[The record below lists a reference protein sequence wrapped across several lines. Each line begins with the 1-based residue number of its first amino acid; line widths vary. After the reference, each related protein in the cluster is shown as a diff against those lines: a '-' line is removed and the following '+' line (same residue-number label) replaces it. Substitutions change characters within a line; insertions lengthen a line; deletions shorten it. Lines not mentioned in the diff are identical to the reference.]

1 MGWMHDTLQYIER
14 DPIHRAYHHDEIT
27 FGLLYA
33 FSEKFILPLSH
44 DEVVYGKHSLIGKM
58 PGDRWQKFANLRAY
72 LGFMWAH
79 PGKKLMFMGG
89 EIAQW
94 SEWNHDAEIEWHLLG
109 DADHAGIQ
117 RLVRDLNRLYRAEP
131 ALHVRD
137 AEGFGFRWIVGDDRA
152 NSVYAFLRSGDEAS
166 KPVLVISN
174 MTPAPRHNYRIG
186 VPRAGLWREI
196 ANTDSG
202 FYGGSNVGNEGAVHT
217 VESPAHGEPQSLEL
231 TLPPLAT
238 IMLRP
243 ED

>member
-1 MGWMHDTLQYIER
+1 MER
-14 DPIHRAYHHDEIT
+14 DPIHRAYHHDDIT

-72 LGFMWAH
+72 FGLMWAH
-79 PGKKLMFMGG
+79 PGKKLLFMGG

-94 SEWNHDAEIEWHLLG
+94 GEWNHDAELDWNLLENPE
-109 DADHAGIQ
+109 HAGVQ

-131 ALHVRD
+131 ALHMHDTDGR
-137 AEGFGFRWIVGDDRA
+137 GFRWMVGDDRA
-152 NSVYAFLRSGDEAS
+152 NSVFAFLRTADGA
-166 KPVLVISN
+166 KPVLVICN
-174 MTPAPRHNYRIG
+174 MTPATRHHYRIG
-186 VPRAGLWREI
+186 VPQAGLWREI
-196 ANTDSG
+196 ANTDSQ
-202 FYGGSNVGNEGAVHT
+202 FYGGSNVGNEGAVRAVSHA
-217 VESPAHGEPQSLEL
+217 AHGEPHSLEL

-238 IMLRP
+238 VILRP